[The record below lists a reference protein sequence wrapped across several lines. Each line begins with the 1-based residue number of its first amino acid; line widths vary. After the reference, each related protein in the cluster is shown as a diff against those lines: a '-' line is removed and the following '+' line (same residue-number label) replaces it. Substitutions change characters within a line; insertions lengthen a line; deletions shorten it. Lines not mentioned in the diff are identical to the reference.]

1 MQNVVVKCRKA
12 VSCAKASFLLLFMSA
27 LALAQD
33 PPTGVASLGTSAAS
47 ELSSAETV
55 IIAIGAAVIGVI
67 VIICAIRLIRKVLG

>member
-1 MQNVVVKCRKA
+1 MQNIVVKGLKA
-12 VSCAKASFLLLFMSA
+12 VSVAKALFLLLFMSA

-33 PPTGVASLGTSAAS
+33 PTGVASLGTSAAS
-47 ELSSAETV
+47 ELSAAETV